1 MMRVSLLAEE
11 QRRSQPERLWH
22 IQQRHPALTVGAS
35 RQQQIRPRHP
45 GLLLAVVLLAGIVA
59 GCAPRASR
67 PLTVW
72 AADERQEV
80 YPTSRGPDPRD
91 VVYDAAKGA
100 VSLRAAINETA
111 SFQVAL
117 HSGILPVTGVNLKVS
132 DLRNER
138 GEALRAE
145 VKVFRA
151 WPVELQAF
159 RAWQRL
165 YRQDNC
171 TPRRVFDVL
180 VPAETKGTGLP
191 AEMPPGAMILT
202 WIDIHIA
209 KGSEPGTYGGA
220 VRITSAGQPLWTL
233 NLTLVVEPFALSDA
247 PALPAM
253 TRFDARQLCRLHLRL
268 AGRPYAPIRLTPEN
282 PLAKEA
288 TQLIHATARLLN
300 EHGITGIPVGYEPA
314 MHIDGDGQVRI
325 EWEDYDQ
332 LMQPLIDGSAFE
344 GRIRPTAWPQPMD
357 GDHPPLPRS
366 GSVSQATYQ
375 GLLRQVAEQSAE
387 HFRLRR
393 WYKQSYT
400 EIAGEGAW
408 PDAYTKWEQ
417 MIVPTVKQAD
427 ARGRLLLRLPRE
439 EMSAYGWFGW
449 PATRKLT
456 RSAGI
461 LSVPAR
467 CFLYQDDEKAPEKTQ
482 HWLRPDFPPFSPS
495 LCLGG
500 SAVDPGA
507 VAWATWRLKADA
519 LDLPDQKG
527 WPESSHIAIDR
538 TDSGSDGWLFWPGTA
553 WGSSEPVP
561 SIRLKRLR
569 MGLQEC
575 KYLYLL
581 RQHGRIHVDEM
592 LAESLVPLAGS
603 LAYGRQYIEG
613 LDGEVQLDKG
623 LWDAGVRLM
632 AEELK
637 MAIAGAGSDEFV
649 RFTNRID
656 WQTFLGKTRQVKARA
671 EPVRLAAGADG
682 VIRATVPVEIL
693 NLKAEPVAGTLRW
706 GLLPELWK
714 PSQEKV
720 SFGPILP
727 FQRTR
732 VVLTCEGPGLGTDA
746 AGHADWNMV
755 LEPQEAQAI
764 EIPVVLSA
772 VAAMQLQRPV
782 QIDGDLTD
790 WRPGR
795 FNMLSGF
802 APLGRRDEAA
812 ASSARPDLQRTDAFV
827 ATDGQYLY
835 IAVRMQDQ
843 APQMHVSQRN
853 TVAYDG
859 SIPAGEDLVEIL
871 IDPDNGASGGPE
883 RLVHII
889 VKANGAALA
898 SQGVDM
904 QPPLCKPRP
913 LGTQVQAAT
922 RIYPD
927 AWTAEVAIPLDV
939 VKAVRPA
946 AAYWGLN
953 ICRLRSGNLEYSS
966 WSGTRISS
974 YHPDSLGNLLIPVR

>member
-1 MMRVSLLAEE
+1 MLV
-11 QRRSQPERLWH
+11 
-22 IQQRHPALTVGAS
+22 
-35 RQQQIRPRHP
+35 
-45 GLLLAVVLLAGIVA
+45 LAVLLTGVVA
-59 GCAPRASR
+59 GCAPTTNR

-72 AADERQEV
+72 AADGRQEI

-91 VVYDAAKGA
+91 AIYDAAKGA
-100 VSLRAAINETA
+100 VNLRAAINETA

-117 HSGILPVTGVNLKVS
+117 HSGILPVRNVDLKIS

-151 WPVELQAF
+151 WPVELRAF

-165 YRQDNC
+165 YRQDDC
-171 TPRRVFDVL
+171 MPRQVFDVL
-180 VPAETKGTGLP
+180 VPADTKGTGLP
-191 AEMPPGAMILT
+191 ADMPPGAMVLT
-202 WIDIHIA
+202 WVDVHVA
-209 KGSEPGTYGGA
+209 KGGEPGTYAGA
-220 VRITSAGQPLWTL
+220 VRISSAGQPLWTL

-247 PALPAM
+247 PALPAIA
-253 TRFDARQLCRLHLRL
+253 RFDARQLCRLHLQL
-268 AGRPYAPIRLTPEN
+268 AGRPYAPVRLTPEN

-288 TQLIHATARLLN
+288 TQLIHATARMLN
-300 EHGITGIPVGYEPA
+300 EHEITGIPLGYEPA

-332 LMQPLIDGSAFE
+332 LVQPLIDGTAFE
-344 GRIRPTAWPQPMD
+344 GRVRPLAWPLPMD
-357 GDHPPLPRS
+357 ADHPPLPRS
-366 GSVSQATYQ
+366 GSTSQATYQ
-375 GLLRQVAEQSAE
+375 NLLRQVVTQSAE

-393 WYKQSYT
+393 WYNQSYA
-400 EIAGEGAW
+400 EIAGEGSW
-408 PDAYTKWEQ
+408 PDAYAKWEQ
-417 MIVPTVKQAD
+417 LIVPTIKQAD

-439 EMSAYGWFGW
+439 EMSVYGWFGW

-456 RSAGI
+456 ADAGI

-467 CFLYQDDEKAPEKTQ
+467 CFLYQGAEKPAGRVQ
-482 HWLRPDFPPFSPS
+482 HWLRPDCPPFSPS

-500 SAVDPGA
+500 AGIDPGA
-507 VAWATWRLKADA
+507 VAWAAWRLKADA
-519 LDLPDQKG
+519 LDLPDQKD
-527 WPESSHIAIDR
+527 WPGSANITIDR
-538 TDSGSDGWLFWPGTA
+538 ADAVSDGWLFWPGSA
-553 WGSSEPVP
+553 WGAAEPIP

-613 LDGEVQLDKG
+613 LDGEIQLDQR
-623 LWDAGVRLM
+623 LWDTGIRLM

-637 MAIAGAGSDEFV
+637 MAIAGVGSDEFGH
-649 RFTNRID
+649 FTNRID
-656 WQTFLGKTRQVKARA
+656 WQTFLGRTRQVKAWA
-671 EPVRLAAGADG
+671 EPVRLAAGAGG
-682 VIRATVPVEIL
+682 VIRATAAVEIL
-693 NLKAEPVAGTLRW
+693 NLKAEPVSGTLRW
-706 GLLPELWK
+706 GQLPELWK

-720 SFGPILP
+720 AFGPIPP
-727 FQRTR
+727 FRRTR
-732 VVLTCEGPGLGTDA
+732 VTLACEGPGLGTNA
-746 AGHADWNMV
+746 AGHADWNVV
-755 LEPQEAQAI
+755 LEPRESQPV
-764 EIPVVLSA
+764 EIPVLLSA
-772 VAAMQLQRPV
+772 VAAMQLQKPV

-802 APLGRRDEAA
+802 TPLERRDDDTR
-812 ASSARPDLQRTDAFV
+812 SSERSDLRRTDAFV
-827 ATDGQYLY
+827 STDGAYLY

-843 APQMHVSQRN
+843 ASQVHLSQRN

-859 SIPAGEDLVEIL
+859 AIPAGEDLVEIL
-871 IDPDNGASGGPE
+871 LDPDNGASGGPE
-883 RLVHII
+883 RLIHII

-898 SQGVDM
+898 SQGVDI

-913 LGTQVQAAT
+913 LGTQVQVAT

-939 VKAVRPA
+939 VKAVRPE

-953 ICRLRSGNLEYSS
+953 VCRLRSDDLEYSS
-966 WSGTRISS
+966 WSGARVSS